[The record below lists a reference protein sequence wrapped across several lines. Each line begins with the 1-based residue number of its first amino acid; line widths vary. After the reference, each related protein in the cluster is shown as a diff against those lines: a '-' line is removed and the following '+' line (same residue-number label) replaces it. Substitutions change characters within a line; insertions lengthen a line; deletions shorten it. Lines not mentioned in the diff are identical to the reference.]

1 MGVSG
6 GSLVFHCLLK
16 GTVCSHF
23 STERGLGWRCSVFIT
38 QFLVLHDVKKQK
50 PFFPHDTAQSIGHC
64 PTGCPSL
71 LVVVGAQGAQH
82 CAVGAHVSSLSCS
95 SGSPQKTLS
104 LGLACGS
111 SDNG

>member
-1 MGVSG
+1 M
-6 GSLVFHCLLK
+6 
-16 GTVCSHF
+16 
-23 STERGLGWRCSVFIT
+23 FIT
-38 QFLVLHDVKKQK
+38 QFLVLHDVKDKNH
-50 PFFPHDTAQSIGHC
+50 FFPHDTAQSVGHC

-71 LVVVGAQGAQH
+71 LVVVGDQGAQH

-104 LGLACGS
+104 LGPVCGS